1 MPVRQYFSW
10 VGSILVAALF
20 VADWC
25 LPAPFHAP
33 HAEIPPNEG
42 VNLRIRSDHKWP
54 EKVVFDT
61 TRSQFT
67 PVAGASPE
75 PDLAA
80 SQRID
85 QAGRRPPL
93 DAFAALVSA
102 ALPSTRTGR
111 STSVPGDL
119 SQHLS
124 TIWKDSSRFRHIAT
138 NSRRP

>member
-1 MPVRQYFSW
+1 MPLRQYFSW
-10 VGSILVAALF
+10 VGSILFVALF

-33 HAEIPPNEG
+33 HPEIPSNEK

-54 EKVVFDT
+54 DKVVFDT

-75 PDLAA
+75 PDVAA

-85 QAGRRPPL
+85 QAGRRSPL
-93 DAFAALVSA
+93 DAFAAMIPA
-102 ALPSTRTGR
+102 ALPSTGLARRQEGRHQFQTSDR
-111 STSVPGDL
+111 STFP
-119 SQHLS
+119 
-124 TIWKDSSRFRHIAT
+124 
-138 NSRRP
+138 